1 MRRVRSQ
8 RGAAFQSR
16 RAGGQGGA
24 HDDYESSL
32 RRPSRVPP
40 ERAAG
45 PGGLQTVAMRRLAV
59 AAIVAL
65 PLSLAVVS
73 GLPQRAPATALAI
86 APPGPNSSGDR
97 PPPTTPAPPGPGK
110 VLVRGLSDPVV
121 WLGPSGIY
129 VITPSPGSPDE
140 DTITLVRPTT
150 GNVEA
155 EAQLPGLLVNW
166 SHMVLSAGSLW
177 VTTERPTGRASSTFD
192 LVALGQAD
200 LRLRHRLVLAQP
212 AEDGLAAAGGWVWVE
227 GRRSLLKVGPR
238 TGRLGADVAL
248 PAPATGDLAGYGD
261 LAGDGAGTVLASVH
275 AGDVL
280 DLLNPSTGA
289 VLGHYQGQQG
299 EGAGIAGI
307 ADGQV
312 FTWTGLGQESSYQR
326 FDIADRKF
334 HPVYGR
340 GYDPRLVVSG
350 DRLLYNAYT
359 GYGPV
364 PRPPTT
370 AGWPPR
376 GSPWPPFPT
385 RPRLHGAAPWATP
398 GAPCTT

>member
-1 MRRVRSQ
+1 
-8 RGAAFQSR
+8 
-16 RAGGQGGA
+16 
-24 HDDYESSL
+24 
-32 RRPSRVPP
+32 
-40 ERAAG
+40 
-45 PGGLQTVAMRRLAV
+45 
-59 AAIVAL
+59 
-65 PLSLAVVS
+65 
-73 GLPQRAPATALAI
+73 
-86 APPGPNSSGDR
+86 
-97 PPPTTPAPPGPGK
+97 

-129 VITPSPGSPDE
+129 VITPSPSSPDE
-140 DTITLVRPTT
+140 DTVTLVGPTT
-150 GNVEA
+150 GNVKA

-177 VTTERPTGRASSTFD
+177 VTTERPTGKASSIFD

-200 LRLRHRLVLAQP
+200 LRLRRRLVLAQP

-238 TGRLGADVAL
+238 TGRLEADVAL
-248 PAPATGDLAGYGD
+248 PAPTTGDLAGYGD

-289 VLGHYQGQQG
+289 VLGHYQGEQG

-350 DRLLYNAYT
+350 GRLLYNAYT
-359 GYGPV
+359 GYGARAKAPNYCGLAATGQ
-364 PRPPTT
+364 PLAALPDQAT
-370 AGWPPR
+370 PPR
-376 GSPWPPFPT
+376 GSAVAYAGGT
-385 RPRLHGAAPWATP
+385 LYYVTATGTTYDLDRAGLP
-398 GAPCTT
+398 GCR